1 VVGVDAVT
9 PQEHAAALAEFP
21 ALQRLIDLRDAGWI
35 FLPTLDDNGTVI
47 EVHSVRTWPGGWADA
62 LRVRYTTDAR
72 GLRTDH
78 TGGITWQQDGTLDEI
93 VDELISLPA
102 PSDRNAPH
110 LVIAQTPIL
119 RIA

>member
-9 PQEHAAALAEFP
+9 PQEQAAALVEFP
-21 ALQRLIDLRDAGWI
+21 ELQRLIDLREAGWI
-35 FLPTLDDNGTVI
+35 FLPTLDTDGTVI
-47 EVHSVRTWPGGWADA
+47 EMHGVRTWPGGWADA

-93 VDELISLPA
+93 VDELITLPA
-102 PSDRNAPH
+102 PGNRHAPC
-110 LVIAQTPIL
+110 LVVAQTPML

>member
-1 VVGVDAVT
+1 MDAVN
-9 PQEHAAALAEFP
+9 PSEHTAALAEFP

-35 FLPTLDDNGTVI
+35 FLPTLDAGGTVI

-93 VDELISLPA
+93 VDELITLPP
-102 PSDRNAPH
+102 PSDRLAPR
-110 LVIAQTPIL
+110 LVVAQTSML

>member
-1 VVGVDAVT
+1 VGVDVVN
-9 PQEHAAALAEFP
+9 PQELASALAEFP

-35 FLPTLDDNGTVI
+35 FLPTLDTGGTVI

-62 LRVRYTTDAR
+62 LRVRFTTDAR

-93 VDELISLPA
+93 VDELITLPA
-102 PSDRNAPH
+102 PSDRHAPR
-110 LVIAQTPIL
+110 LVIAQTAL
-119 RIA
+119 RRIA

>member
-1 VVGVDAVT
+1 MT
-9 PQEHAAALAEFP
+9 PQEYAAALAEFP

-35 FLPTLDDNGTVI
+35 FLPTTDADGTVI
-47 EVHSVRTWPGGWADA
+47 ELHGVHTWPGGWADA

-72 GLRTDH
+72 GLRTDY

-93 VDELISLPA
+93 VDKLITLPA
-102 PSDRNAPH
+102 PGQPHAPR
-110 LVIAQTPIL
+110 LVIGQTPML